1 MKDASIKSSS
11 SSSSCDDWLFLSD
24 SAVWLFH
31 FQSSSSSRYW
41 QIALPC
47 TQLAVAV
54 FLQMVERNEM
64 HFQSTESVSICVS
77 ESDSSC
83 SFLRALQHLGMQ
95 RHRARND
102 SLFFL
107 RKSCHH
113 DELIEK
119 CTGECLSQLIRMTFL
134 ILFLFSYPFFLG
146 DVVLIGWWF
155 FFADLS

>member
-1 MKDASIKSSS
+1 MSS
-11 SSSSCDDWLFLSD
+11 DEGRVHKIFFFFFFVWWLTIS
-24 SAVWLFH
+24 VWF
-31 FQSSSSSRYW
+31 
-41 QIALPC
+41 C
-47 TQLAVAV
+47 CLAVPFPEQLQLQVLANCPAMYPV
-54 FLQMVERNEM
+54 SCCCLPSDGGTKWNAFSINWKCLHLCQWIGFL
-64 HFQSTESVSICVS
+64 
-77 ESDSSC
+77 
-83 SFLRALQHLGMQ
+83 LLLLALQHLRMQ

-155 FFADLS
+155 FFAD